1 MPASY
6 LLLEVR
12 VLILSELDAP
22 LPMERPFLDGLKMLL
37 VLDTLGTSDSQTP
50 WGRWSF
56 PHGRPSWTS
65 LWRASSEP
73 YHMHI
78 RGNFTTRL
86 SPSRASL
93 TCGAGC
99 GMMIC

>member
-1 MPASY
+1 MLASY

-37 VLDTLGTSDSQTP
+37 VLDTLGPSDSQTP

-73 YHMHI
+73 
-78 RGNFTTRL
+78 
-86 SPSRASL
+86 SL
-93 TCGAGC
+93 VGDE
-99 GMMIC
+99 